1 MTEQDILDR
10 AKRAAM
16 SVDGPDHP
24 YDALLRRR
32 DRKRRNQRI
41 AAGVVGIAVFVA
53 AVWIVTSAW
62 SFDRTQRP
70 ASEPSRV
77 SPTHVAEDAV
87 RGFLAAFGAFD
98 SERAMTY
105 VADDADFLWWIGPGG
120 PANERGLSLSLALF
134 EAVGYQQTITS
145 CHAVPFGSGTSVLCR
160 FDFTTIRSDELGR
173 GPFTGGEFL
182 FTVREGAIVQARLKT
197 GIQFWSQMFQPF
209 AVWVSVRYPR
219 DVDAMFTEP
228 DIIPAG
234 HERFWFGNFGLT
246 QESIRLWRLRTREYM
261 QSVEQGTA

>member
-1 MTEQDILDR
+1 VNEYRSVLERAGSNFDPLDLDL
-10 AKRAAM
+10 KR
-16 SVDGPDHP
+16 
-24 YDALLRRR
+24 LLRRR

-41 AAGVVGIAVFVA
+41 AAGVVGIALFVA

-70 ASEPSRV
+70 ASEPSMV
-77 SPTHVAEDAV
+77 SPTHAAENAV

-98 SERAMTY
+98 PERAMTY
-105 VADDADFLWWIGPGG
+105 VADDADLLWWIGPGL
-120 PANERGLSLSLALF
+120 PANERSLSLSLALF

-145 CHAVPFGSGTSVLCR
+145 CHAVPFGSGTSVFCR
-160 FDFTTIRSDELGR
+160 FDFITIGSDERGR

-182 FTVREGAIVQARLKT
+182 FTVREGEIVQARLRT
-197 GIQFWSQMFQPF
+197 NMQFLSQWFQPF
-209 AVWVSVRYPR
+209 QEWVWVTHQR
-219 DVDAMFTEP
+219 DFNAMFTRP

-246 QESIRLWRLRTREYM
+246 RESIRLWRLRTREYV
-261 QSVEQGTA
+261 QSVQQERSGR